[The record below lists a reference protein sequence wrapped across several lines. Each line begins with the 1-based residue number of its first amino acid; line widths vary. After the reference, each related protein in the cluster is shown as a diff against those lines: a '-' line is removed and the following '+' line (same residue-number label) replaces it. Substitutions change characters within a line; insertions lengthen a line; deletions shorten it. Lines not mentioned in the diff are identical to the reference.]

1 MFSIHVGYMFFF
13 SSRRRHT
20 RLQGDWSSDV
30 CSSDLPWLIELAAR
44 PIGGRCS
51 GALRFGSREQGAGS
65 SWVSLE
71 EVVLRHA
78 LGMPLP
84 ALERERLASG
94 VMMIPVPRGGV
105 LREVRGLAEARAVPL
120 VEEVAITAHP
130 GQTLVPWPEGSRY
143 PGFIFARGETP
154 EAVVAALR
162 EAHRRLE
169 FVLA

>member
-1 MFSIHVGYMFFF
+1 
-13 SSRRRHT
+13 
-20 RLQGDWSSDV
+20 
-30 CSSDLPWLIELAAR
+30 
-44 PIGGRCS
+44 
-51 GALRFGSREQGAGS
+51 
-65 SWVSLE
+65 
-71 EVVLRHA
+71 
-78 LGMPLP
+78 
-84 ALERERLASG
+84 
-94 VMMIPVPRGGV
+94 VPRGGV